1 MVDFTFI
8 ELHVEDGSF
17 SANLPF
23 SGGADDEASDETDD
37 EPVSDGDVEEEVG
50 TGSTAEDGG
59 RGKGPAL
66 LGVFLFFVVVAA
78 VVKYLSG
85 DEDGPEVEIETADD
99 GPVGV
104 TVDTDGE

>member
-1 MVDFTFI
+1 MADFTFI
-8 ELHVEDGSF
+8 ELHVEEGSF

-23 SGGADDEASDETDD
+23 SGGAEDKADDEADIQE
-37 EPVSDGDVEEEVG
+37 DVEEEVG
-50 TGSTAEDGG
+50 AAATPEDGG

-66 LGVFLFFVVVAA
+66 IGVFLFFVLVAA

-85 DEDGPEVEIETADD
+85 DEDDPEVEIETADE

>member
-1 MVDFTFI
+1 MVSFTLV
-8 ELHVEDGSF
+8 ELHIEEGSF

-23 SGGADDEASDETDD
+23 SGVTDTKEADDDFEDGVDEDVGAAASDED
-37 EPVSDGDVEEEVG
+37 S
-50 TGSTAEDGG
+50 G

-78 VVKYLSG
+78 LVKYLSG
-85 DEDGPEVEIETADD
+85 DDEGPEVEIETADD

-104 TVDTDGE
+104 TVDTDNE